1 MIFNKFFLIQ
11 LLSFFVLFCLSLL
24 SASVFSIL
32 WEKSS
37 INYGLY
43 FSISATYV
51 IILIAF
57 SRIRS
62 IKIDMP
68 IDFLFLGNTS
78 KILLSFA
85 YIFSICLMGYFGL
98 GKTYLN
104 QDLYIP
110 FANIFIL
117 FILAFPFIFYDKK
130 AIFISLI
137 LTSIVTLYLYET
149 RIYIFFILIL
159 ILVKVPKINIMNAL
173 MLIILLILLV
183 IISAT
188 RAEINLSPS
197 VEFTAASF
205 FLNSFG
211 AELRDGLFFY
221 DIFTEQQL
229 MLMREGFFYNWITF
243 LPGWSYY
250 GIIDGDTLRSM
261 QIPAQLVAEL
271 GLDKDGFNGVRT
283 GMLWESYIL
292 FGWVGVVTYSLIS
305 AITINLSLRLYNNG
319 LVFLSG
325 ILAIANL
332 YSIVGFSYFIISNF
346 GQLIIFYLL
355 FFRGLAR
362 FLRNTKQIS
371 SKKL

>member
-1 MIFNKFFLIQ
+1 
-11 LLSFFVLFCLSLL
+11 
-24 SASVFSIL
+24 
-32 WEKSS
+32 
-37 INYGLY
+37 
-43 FSISATYV
+43 
-51 IILIAF
+51 
-57 SRIRS
+57 
-62 IKIDMP
+62 
-68 IDFLFLGNTS
+68 
-78 KILLSFA
+78 
-85 YIFSICLMGYFGL
+85 
-98 GKTYLN
+98 
-104 QDLYIP
+104 
-110 FANIFIL
+110 
-117 FILAFPFIFYDKK
+117 
-130 AIFISLI
+130 
-137 LTSIVTLYLYET
+137 
-149 RIYIFFILIL
+149 
-159 ILVKVPKINIMNAL
+159 MNAL
-173 MLIILLILLV
+173 VLIILLILLV